1 MEVKG
6 FIEEIGPNYIR
17 LLTYHEKQEVD
28 VFFDSELLKEDVS
41 KMKLGAMYI
50 GQVRVQSV
58 EVNGQKLARFLMWY
72 GGVKE

>member
-17 LLTYHEKQEVD
+17 LLTYHEKQKVD
-28 VFFDSELLKEDVS
+28 VFFDSDLLKEDVS

-72 GGVKE
+72 GGVEE

>member
-28 VFFDSELLKEDVS
+28 IFFDSDLLKEAVS
-41 KMKLGAMYI
+41 NMKLGAMYI
-50 GQVRVQSV
+50 GNVRVQSV
-58 EVNGQKLARFLMWY
+58 EVNGQKLARFLMWF
-72 GGVKE
+72 GGTK